1 MEVSA
6 MEYFDYPP
14 EELLPIVAELA
25 ARYTS
30 YEHSSIPYEKA
41 RMLMEAVLYCINEF
55 AGLLESL
62 PLANHVSAKDA
73 YRRGHDIVLG
83 KAKKLHELYH
93 TLLPEFQDY
102 GSACLRDTVIRGI
115 PLFLSRYDINYAP
128 QETLLT
134 LDYPVLKDISSLS
147 GVDAVLAYM
156 ECISLEQQF
165 LKKLDYGYLT
175 GLLRRYHE
183 EYELLVEN
191 LCPVVLQNLFG
202 YRLSG
207 KTPISGG
214 FDKDNYEA
222 LGRLLS
228 GKSEKELAASLA
240 ETLRLITEH
249 CNDSDGSLLHYLEYA
264 VPDITT
270 RLRYS
275 LKNHCLDKIFCF

>member
-1 MEVSA
+1 

-55 AGLLESL
+55 AGLQESL

-73 YRRGHDIVLG
+73 YRRGHDIVLD

-222 LGRLLS
+222 LRRLLS

-249 CNDSDGSLLHYLEYA
+249 CDDSDGSLLHYLEYA

>member
-1 MEVSA
+1 

-55 AGLLESL
+55 AGLQESL

-222 LGRLLS
+222 LRRLLS

-249 CNDSDGSLLHYLEYA
+249 CDDSDGSLLHYLEYA

>member
-1 MEVSA
+1 MEH
-6 MEYFDYPP
+6 FDYPL

-41 RMLMEAVLYCINEF
+41 QMLMEAVLYCINEF
-55 AGLLESL
+55 AGLQGSV
-62 PLANHVSAKDA
+62 PVANNISAKEA
-73 YRRGHDIVLG
+73 YQHGRDIVLD
-83 KAKKLHELYH
+83 KAKKLHQLYH

-102 GSACLRDTVIRGI
+102 GSVCLRDTVTRGI
-115 PLFLSRYDINYAP
+115 PLFLSRYDIHYAP

-134 LDYPVLKDISSLS
+134 LDYPVLRDISSLS

-165 LKKLDYGYLT
+165 LNKLDYGYLT
-175 GLLRRYHE
+175 ALLRSSHE

-191 LCPVVLQNLFG
+191 LCPVVLRNLFEH
-202 YRLSG
+202 RLLG
-207 KTPISGG
+207 RTPANGE
-214 FDKDNYEA
+214 FDRGDYEA
-222 LGRLLS
+222 LERHLS
-228 GKSEKELAASLA
+228 GWSEKELTDSLM
-240 ETLRLITEH
+240 ETLRLVAGH

-264 VPDITT
+264 VPDIIV

-275 LKNHCLDKIFCF
+275 SPSANG

>member
-1 MEVSA
+1 

-55 AGLLESL
+55 AGLQESL

-222 LGRLLS
+222 LRRLLS

-240 ETLRLITEH
+240 ETLRLITKH
-249 CNDSDGSLLHYLEYA
+249 CDDSDGSLLHYLEYA

>member
-55 AGLLESL
+55 AGLQESL

-73 YRRGHDIVLG
+73 YRRGHDIVLD

-202 YRLSG
+202 HRLSG
-207 KTPISGG
+207 RTPISGG

-228 GKSEKELAASLA
+228 GKSEKELADSLA

>member
-1 MEVSA
+1 M
-6 MEYFDYPP
+6 
-14 EELLPIVAELA
+14 
-25 ARYTS
+25 
-30 YEHSSIPYEKA
+30 
-41 RMLMEAVLYCINEF
+41 
-55 AGLLESL
+55 
-62 PLANHVSAKDA
+62 
-73 YRRGHDIVLG
+73 
-83 KAKKLHELYH
+83 
-93 TLLPEFQDY
+93 
-102 GSACLRDTVIRGI
+102 
-115 PLFLSRYDINYAP
+115 FLSRYDINYAP

-202 YRLSG
+202 HRLSG
-207 KTPISGG
+207 RTPISGG

-228 GKSEKELAASLA
+228 GKSEKELADSLA

>member
-55 AGLLESL
+55 ASL
-62 PLANHVSAKDA
+62 QGSVSLANHVSAKDA
-73 YRRGHDIVLG
+73 YRHGRDIVLD
-83 KAKKLHELYH
+83 KAKKLHQLYH

-115 PLFLSRYDINYAP
+115 PLFLSRYDIHYAP

-134 LDYPVLKDISSLS
+134 LDYPVLRDISSLS

-183 EYELLVEN
+183 EYEALVEN
-191 LCPVVLQNLFG
+191 LCPVVLQNLFVH
-202 YRLSG
+202 RLLGRTSAN
-207 KTPISGG
+207 SG
-214 FDKDNYEA
+214 FDKGDYDA
-222 LGRLLS
+222 LGHLLS
-228 GKSEKELAASLA
+228 GQSEKELTDSLM
-240 ETLRLITEH
+240 ETLRLVAGH
-249 CNDSDGSLLHYLEYA
+249 YNDNDGSLLHYLEYA
-264 VPDITT
+264 VPDIIT

-275 LKNHCLDKIFCF
+275 FPPSRKRGKS